1 MSRGHSRG
9 CYNAGTGFSP
19 PRVPASAV
27 WATGRRPYRKIMDN
41 IGRFLMIGGIVL
53 FVVGGLVFLA
63 AKVGIPF
70 GRLPGDIR
78 IERDGF
84 SFYFPLGS
92 SILISIV
99 FTIVINVVLRLL
111 KK

>member
-1 MSRGHSRG
+1 ME
-9 CYNAGTGFSP
+9 
-19 PRVPASAV
+19 
-27 WATGRRPYRKIMDN
+27 N
-41 IGRFLMIGGIVL
+41 IGRFLMIGGIIL
-53 FVVGGLVFLA
+53 FVIGGLIILA
-63 AKVGIPF
+63 SKFGLPF

-84 SFYFPLGS
+84 SFYFPLTS

-99 FTIVINVVLRLL
+99 LTIILNLILRYL

>member
-1 MSRGHSRG
+1 ME
-9 CYNAGTGFSP
+9 
-19 PRVPASAV
+19 
-27 WATGRRPYRKIMDN
+27 N

-63 AKVGIPF
+63 AKFGLPF

-78 IERDGF
+78 IEREGF

-92 SILISIV
+92 SILISILL
-99 FTIVINVVLRLL
+99 TILVNIIIRSV

>member
-1 MSRGHSRG
+1 ME
-9 CYNAGTGFSP
+9 
-19 PRVPASAV
+19 
-27 WATGRRPYRKIMDN
+27 N

-53 FVVGGLVFLA
+53 FVIGGLVFLA
-63 AKVGIPF
+63 AKFGLPF

-84 SFYFPLGS
+84 SFYFPLAS

-99 FTIVINVVLRLL
+99 LTILLNVIIRLM

>member
-1 MSRGHSRG
+1 ME
-9 CYNAGTGFSP
+9 
-19 PRVPASAV
+19 
-27 WATGRRPYRKIMDN
+27 N
-41 IGRFLMIGGIVL
+41 IGRFLMIGGIIL

-63 AKVGIPF
+63 AKFGIPF

-84 SFYFPLGS
+84 SFYFPLAS

-99 FTIVINVVLRLL
+99 LTILL
-111 KK
+111 NLIIRWVKK

>member
-1 MSRGHSRG
+1 
-9 CYNAGTGFSP
+9 
-19 PRVPASAV
+19 
-27 WATGRRPYRKIMDN
+27 MDN

-63 AKVGIPF
+63 VKFGLPF

-99 FTIVINVVLRLL
+99 LTIIINVVLRFLR
-111 KK
+111 K

>member
-1 MSRGHSRG
+1 ML
-9 CYNAGTGFSP
+9 
-19 PRVPASAV
+19 
-27 WATGRRPYRKIMDN
+27 MEN
-41 IGRFLMIGGIVL
+41 IGRFLMIGGIIL
-53 FVVGGLVFLA
+53 FVVGGLIFLA
-63 AKVGIPF
+63 SKFGIPF

-84 SFYFPLGS
+84 SFYFPLAS

-99 FTIVINVVLRLL
+99 LTIILNVVLRWM

>member
-1 MSRGHSRG
+1 MWRGSSRG
-9 CYNAGTGFSP
+9 CCNSIVSGTKHS
-19 PRVPASAV
+19 VAAYSLIV
-27 WATGRRPYRKIMDN
+27 MEN
-41 IGRFLMIGGIVL
+41 IGRYLMIGGIIL

-63 AKVGIPF
+63 TKFGIPF

-78 IERDGF
+78 IERENF
-84 SFYFPLGS
+84 SFYFPLAS

-99 FTIVINVVLRLL
+99 LTVIFNLILRLL

>member
-1 MSRGHSRG
+1 ME
-9 CYNAGTGFSP
+9 NF
-19 PRVPASAV
+19 
-27 WATGRRPYRKIMDN
+27 
-41 IGRFLMIGGIVL
+41 GRFLMIGGIIL
-53 FVVGGLVFLA
+53 FVVGGLVLLA
-63 AKVGIPF
+63 SKFGIPF

-84 SFYFPLGS
+84 SFYFPLVS

-99 FTIVINVVLRLL
+99 LTILFNLIIRLI

>member
-1 MSRGHSRG
+1 
-9 CYNAGTGFSP
+9 
-19 PRVPASAV
+19 
-27 WATGRRPYRKIMDN
+27 MDN

-53 FVVGGLVFLA
+53 FVVGGLIFLA
-63 AKVGIPF
+63 VKVGIPF

-99 FTIVINVVLRLL
+99 LTIILNVILRLFN
-111 KK
+111 K

>member
-1 MSRGHSRG
+1 
-9 CYNAGTGFSP
+9 
-19 PRVPASAV
+19 
-27 WATGRRPYRKIMDN
+27 
-41 IGRFLMIGGIVL
+41 MIGGIIL
-53 FVVGGLVFLA
+53 FVIGGLIFLA
-63 AKVGIPF
+63 SKFGLPF

-84 SFYFPLGS
+84 SFYFPLAS

-99 FTIVINVVLRLL
+99 LTIMLNVIIRLF

>member
-1 MSRGHSRG
+1 ME
-9 CYNAGTGFSP
+9 
-19 PRVPASAV
+19 
-27 WATGRRPYRKIMDN
+27 N

-63 AKVGIPF
+63 SKFGIPF

-78 IERDGF
+78 IERGSF
-84 SFYFPLGS
+84 SFYFPLAS

-99 FTIVINVVLRLL
+99 LTVILNVILRSL

>member
-1 MSRGHSRG
+1 
-9 CYNAGTGFSP
+9 
-19 PRVPASAV
+19 
-27 WATGRRPYRKIMDN
+27 MDN

-53 FVVGGLVFLA
+53 FLVGGLVFLA
-63 AKVGIPF
+63 TKFGLPF

-99 FTIVINVVLRLL
+99 LTIVINVVLRLI